1 MYEAARRSGGGPGT
15 SWLLFLH
22 FSSFPILCL
31 LLVFKYDKSS
41 STENSPQFFG
51 GSIMMKSVKSFTL
64 FLTLL
69 TALGSAQL
77 MFGQVRPS
85 TLGS

>member
-1 MYEAARRSGGGPGT
+1 
-15 SWLLFLH
+15 
-22 FSSFPILCL
+22 
-31 LLVFKYDKSS
+31 
-41 STENSPQFFG
+41 
-51 GSIMMKSVKSFTL
+51 MKSVKSFTL

-69 TALGSAQL
+69 TALGAAQL